1 MYMKIFS
8 KPFVIHFL
16 ICITFLALPYWF
28 TIGSL
33 FSVPNLFAQGRDRM
47 VFSSYFLILIFAYL
61 NYYWLLPTFYF
72 QEKYLKYIG
81 IVCLLFILVF
91 GVSRGMNH
99 PFFMGKMPEPP
110 HREHK
115 PHRFPPPGDHV
126 SHTLF
131 LFLTSI
137 FVSMY
142 IRVNARLEQTEQEK
156 ISMELSYL
164 KAQINPHF
172 LFNTLN
178 TIYALAIKE
187 DAEQTAKSMLKL
199 SGMMRYVVTESS
211 SDFVPLEKEIQYIY
225 DYIALQKLRLDK
237 CIKLSYSVTGSTNGK
252 QIVPIMLIP
261 FIENAFKH
269 GVNPDEDSQI
279 LISIEINESSVYLVV
294 ENKKVHTQQKLNEKS
309 GYGIEN
315 TQNRLAL
322 MYPNKHSLIITENAQ
337 HYTIHLRIFLV

>member
-1 MYMKIFS
+1 MKILR
-8 KPFVIHFL
+8 KPFIIHLL
-16 ICITFLALPYWF
+16 ICVTFLALPYWF
-28 TIGSL
+28 TVGSI
-33 FSVPNLFAQGRDRM
+33 FSIPNLFEQSRDRM
-47 VFSSYFLILIFAYL
+47 VFSSYMLILVFAYL
-61 NYYWLLPTFYF
+61 NYYCLLPVFYF
-72 QEKYLKYIG
+72 KEKYLKYIG
-81 IVCLLFILVF
+81 ILCLLFLLVL
-91 GVSRGMNH
+91 GVSMGMNH
-99 PFFMGKMPEPP
+99 PFFRGKMPEPQ
-110 HREHK
+110 HGEHK
-115 PHRFPPPGDHV
+115 PHKMPPLSDNV

-131 LFLTSI
+131 LFLASV

-142 IRVNARLEQTEQEK
+142 IKVNAQLKQTEQEK

-187 DAEQTAKSMLKL
+187 DAEQTARSMLKL

-211 SDFVPLEKEIQYIY
+211 SDFVPLEKEIKYIN
-225 DYIALQKLRLDK
+225 DYIALQRLRLDK
-237 CIKLSYSVTGSTNGK
+237 CIRLSYSVTGSTSGK

-279 LISIEINESSVYLVV
+279 LISIEMNENSVFLIV
-294 ENKKVHTQQKLNEKS
+294 ENNKVHTQQKLNEKS

-322 MYPNKHSLIITENAQ
+322 MYPNKHNLIITETE
-337 HYTIHLRIFLV
+337 HSYTVHLSIFLV